1 MLNISQFRVRF
12 LSRLGALSLVTVG
25 LVVGVAA
32 TPATALSATASSAT
46 ASTVSSAHSSWSFN
60 SAGNLV
66 ALGDSFTAGQGAPPY
81 LPGPC
86 LQSRFAGYP
95 SIAAALSLYRLAANN
110 ACSGA
115 RVADVPAQLAGVSPS
130 TKLVTLTIGGIDAGS
145 NQVLQ
150 ACAPDPTA
158 PICLQAVNASAAQMA
173 VLGPQLVGLYQW
185 IATALPQAR
194 VVVLN
199 YPRLFNPGVLPLGEL
214 VNSATDTLNQVIQ
227 GAVAAAANP
236 RVTMVDVTQ
245 EFAGHGIGARV
256 PYIAYNPADP
266 VAPANFHPN
275 ALGNALGY
283 ARALANDGILRR

>member
-1 MLNISQFRVRF
+1 MLNLSQFRVQF
-12 LSRLGALSLVTVG
+12 LSRLGVLSLVTAG

-32 TPATALSATASSAT
+32 TPAAASSAT
-46 ASTVSSAHSSWSFN
+46 TSSVSSAHSSWSFN

-86 LQSRFAGYP
+86 LQSRFASYP
-95 SIAAALSLYRLAANN
+95 GIAAALSPYRLAANN

-115 RVADVPAQLAGVSPS
+115 RVADVPAQLAGASPS

-158 PICLQAVNASAAQMA
+158 PICLQAVAASAAQMA
-173 VLGPQLVGLYQW
+173 VLGPQLVGLYQG

-194 VVVLN
+194 LVVLN

-214 VNSATDTLNQVIQ
+214 VNTATDTLNQVIQ

-266 VAPANFHPN
+266 LALVNFHPT